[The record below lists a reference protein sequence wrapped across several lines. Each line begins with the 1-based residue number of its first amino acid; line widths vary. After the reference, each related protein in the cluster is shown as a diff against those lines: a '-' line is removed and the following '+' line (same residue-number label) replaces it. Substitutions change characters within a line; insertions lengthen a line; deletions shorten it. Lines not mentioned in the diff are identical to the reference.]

1 MLKDTVSRVRKEA
14 DKANMEL
21 ARLDAPLSKTASDI
35 TKLLTESKCVLDQS
49 VRENSHATEPI
60 AIPALQL
67 SGKLFPINA
76 DKRCS

>member
-21 ARLDAPLSKTASDI
+21 ARLDAPLSKTASDR
-35 TKLLTESKCVLDQS
+35 TKLLIESKCVLDQS